1 MLSLLKLLKWIIG
14 CTSKDIKV
22 KKYGFNARR
31 DDLSLSSKKSSR
43 NNAMSSSDH
52 HLINTL
58 LRWFMEVHF
67 LKGFCFISLIS
78 RFRNT
83 RKLYWVIEMVQLMK
97 G

>member
-22 KKYGFNARR
+22 IISINARR

-78 RFRNT
+78 RFRK
-83 RKLYWVIEMVQLMK
+83 KLYWVIEMVQLMK